1 MPDLDQIK
9 QEEQEIRDRRRR
21 SSKGGSGDPAFKPN
35 SPINGASHH
44 AF

>member
-9 QEEQEIRDRRRR
+9 QVEQGMRDRRGQFP
-21 SSKGGSGDPAFKPN
+21 KGN
-35 SPINGASHH
+35 RPINGASHH